1 MSRKKLAGIV
11 VAALGLVALAGQAAL
26 SKELG
31 GDAIRAA
38 KARTLTLELSSPDA
52 LKELGGASEADQLLA
67 VERARALLYEGRC
80 AESAAILARPDLA
93 ESEEASAIG
102 GAARGCERG
111 VAGAVV
117 VENEEAGSW
126 IRMQD
131 DADVALA
138 PLLTEVI
145 KQTRVVFERDLG
157 VTMPRPVRV
166 ELVRDQFALSA
177 MTGLP
182 LSAARTTGTVGVA
195 KWGRVIVVSPR
206 ATADGYPI
214 LDTLAHELTHLALTR
229 GSGDRAPLWLQEGVA
244 REEES
249 RWREPHFFDDLPSA
263 NDIAAFGIRHK
274 IGPDIDKIGP
284 SIALLPSAEEAHVT
298 YAKVQ
303 SFMRF
308 YAKEAGDGAMPKL
321 LAELK
326 AEGGRSELD
335 SVIEKTSGMT
345 FSAWS
350 DKWKAHIERTGKEL
364 PEEAKPGAPPPK
376 ELKDVRKR
384 FRLGELMLARG
395 HHAAAAKELEKGQAQ
410 MPREAN
416 LRALL
421 AKALLEMGEREKAA
435 KLVAEPG
442 DVAGNDARWWSMRAA
457 LGVGE
462 VDEARRIAVG
472 LAPYDPDITCEEKA
486 PPELPADPVGRALC
500 QAAREKPRSR

>member
-1 MSRKKLAGIV
+1 MSRRKVAGLA
-11 VAALGLVALAGQAAL
+11 VAALGLLLGGRAAL

-31 GDAIRAA
+31 GDAGRAS
-38 KARTLTLELSSPDA
+38 KARTMTLELSAPEA
-52 LKELGGASEADQLLA
+52 LKELDGASEADQLLA
-67 VERARALLYEGRC
+67 LERARALLYEGRC
-80 AESAAILARPDLA
+80 SEAAAILARPDLM
-93 ESEEASAIG
+93 ESEEASAVG

-111 VAGAVV
+111 VAGAVI
-117 VENEEAGSW
+117 VEDEAAGSW

-131 DADVALA
+131 EADVALA

-145 KQTRVVFERDLG
+145 KATRVVFERDLG
-157 VTMPRPVRV
+157 VTMPRPIRV
-166 ELVRDQFALSA
+166 ELVRDQFALAA

-182 LSAARTTGTVGVA
+182 LSAARTTGTIGVA

-206 ATADGYPI
+206 ATENGYPI

-244 REEES
+244 REEET
-249 RWREPHFFDDLPSA
+249 RWREPHFFDDVPSA
-263 NDIAAFGIRHK
+263 NDVAAFGVRHK
-274 IGPDIDKIGP
+274 MGPDIDKIGP

-308 YAKEAGDGAMPKL
+308 YAKEAGEGAMPKL

-326 AEGGRSELD
+326 SASGTAELD
-335 SVIEKTSGMT
+335 AIIQKTSGMT

-350 DKWKAHIERTGKEL
+350 DKWKAQLERSSKDL
-364 PEEAKPGAPPPK
+364 PDDAKPGAPPPK

-395 HHAAAAKELEKGQAQ
+395 HHAAARKELDKGHAQ
-410 MPREAN
+410 MPREASV
-416 LRALL
+416 RALL
-421 AKALLEMGEREKAA
+421 AKALLEMGERDKAA
-435 KLVAEPG
+435 KLVAEPA
-442 DVAGNDARWWSMRAA
+442 DVSGNDARWWSLRAA

-462 VDEARRIAVG
+462 VDKARRVAVS

-486 PPELPADPVGRALC
+486 PPELPGDVVGRALC